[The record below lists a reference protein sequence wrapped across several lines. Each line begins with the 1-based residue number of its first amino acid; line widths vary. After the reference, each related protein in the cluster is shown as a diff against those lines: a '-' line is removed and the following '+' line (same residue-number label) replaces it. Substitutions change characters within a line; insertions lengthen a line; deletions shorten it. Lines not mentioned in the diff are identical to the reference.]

1 MTDTDDDRQTASG
14 TSTSADSAGE
24 FDATSITRPDP
35 SLMNYYT
42 IISLLTVVAFPFVIL
57 PMYFKY
63 RTLQYAFDEK
73 GVQMSWGM
81 IFRREIYLTYRR
93 IQDIHVSRNVIQRW
107 LGLAT
112 VSVQTASGSSGAEM
126 SIEGIRQPERLRD
139 YLYAKMRGAQ
149 DGPVATAEG
158 NSVSADD
165 TDSSAQGT
173 PGQPVDDLDAEALAL
188 LRAIRDELR
197 AVRSGEEVS

>member
-1 MTDTDDDRQTASG
+1 MADTDGGQAATETPTPAASM
-14 TSTSADSAGE
+14 AD

-35 SLMNYYT
+35 ALMNYYT
-42 IISLLTVVAFPFVIL
+42 IVSLLTVVAFPFVFVPL
-57 PMYFKY
+57 YFKY

-81 IFRREIYLTYRR
+81 LFHREIYLTYRR

-112 VSVQTASGSSGAEM
+112 VAVQTASGSSGAEM

-139 YLYAKMRGAQ
+139 FLYAKMRGAQ
-149 DGPVATAEG
+149 DSPSSAAAGEPTDVAEG
-158 NSVSADD
+158 ASGAEA
-165 TDSSAQGT
+165 TG
-173 PGQPVDDLDAEALAL
+173 GQPNADLDAEALAL
-188 LRAIRDELR
+188 LKAIRDELR
-197 AVRSGEEVS
+197 AARSGEEVS

>member
-1 MTDTDDDRQTASG
+1 MADTDGGQAATETPTPAASM
-14 TSTSADSAGE
+14 AD

-35 SLMNYYT
+35 ALMNYYT
-42 IISLLTVVAFPFVIL
+42 IVSLLTVVAFPFVFVPL
-57 PMYFKY
+57 YFKY

-81 IFRREIYLTYRR
+81 LFHREIYLTYRR

-112 VSVQTASGSSGAEM
+112 VAVQTASGSSGAEM

-139 YLYAKMRGAQ
+139 FLYAKMRGAQ
-149 DGPVATAEG
+149 DSPSSAAAGEPTDVAEG
-158 NSVSADD
+158 ASGAEA
-165 TDSSAQGT
+165 TG
-173 PGQPVDDLDAEALAL
+173 GQPNADLDAEALVL
-188 LRAIRDELR
+188 LKAIRDELR
-197 AVRSGEEVS
+197 AARSGEEVS

>member
-1 MTDTDDDRQTASG
+1 MADTDGGQAATETPTPAASTA
-14 TSTSADSAGE
+14 D

-35 SLMNYYT
+35 ALMNYYT
-42 IISLLTVVAFPFVIL
+42 IVSLLTVVAFPFVFVPL
-57 PMYFKY
+57 YFKY

-81 IFRREIYLTYRR
+81 LFHREIYLTYRR

-112 VSVQTASGSSGAEM
+112 VAVQTASGSSGAEM

-139 YLYAKMRGAQ
+139 FLYAKMRGAQ
-149 DGPVATAEG
+149 DSPSSAAAGEPTDVAEG
-158 NSVSADD
+158 ASGAEA
-165 TDSSAQGT
+165 TG
-173 PGQPVDDLDAEALAL
+173 GQPSADLDAEALAL
-188 LRAIRDELR
+188 LKAIRDELR
-197 AVRSGEEVS
+197 AARSGEEVS